1 MRKICL
7 FFALTIFCFVL
18 CAIFCTKA
26 HSEIVIEKLEDPAY
40 LDPAG
45 TIYTP
50 KKVEQKEN
58 APCDTTSVTTQTL
71 YGSSISSATLS
82 KIEKKVFGRN
92 FVGDNNLNRLTR
104 LEQKVFGAVQRGNTT
119 NRVQRLKTATQSY
132 TNNYAYAPNYYNRT
146 YRTYPGYNYY
156 NNPYN
161 MYAPYRPYKRTR
173 LKNMFR
179 ALTGASLT
187 GFSPPV
193 SDISEEA
200 NKIAQNSYSQNSYT
214 NSTIDPYAAYNS
226 STLQGYSPNSGYS
239 NGYSWSNQYQNPYSG
254 STYSTYAGPNV
265 QNNGY
270 YTPANAPTNRMD
282 IFSNGA
288 SGSESY
294 YDDGRYR
301 RNMSSTGGGCGV
313 KIIY

>member
-1 MRKICL
+1 MKKMCL
-7 FFALTIFCFVL
+7 FFALAIFCFVL

-40 LDPAG
+40 LNPSE
-45 TIYTP
+45 TSYTP
-50 KKVEQKEN
+50 SEKQNIQEQEN
-58 APCDTTSVTTQTL
+58 STGVATQTL

-82 KIEKKVFGRN
+82 KIERKVFGRN
-92 FVGDNNLNRLTR
+92 FVGDNNLNRLSR
-104 LEQKVFGAVQRGNTT
+104 LEQRVFGAVQRGETS

-132 TNNYAYAPNYYNRT
+132 TNNYAYAPNNYYR
-146 YRTYPGYNYY
+146 RTYPAYPNYGYGYY

-161 MYAPYRPYKRTR
+161 MYTPYRPYKRTR

-187 GFSPPV
+187 GFSPPA
-193 SDISEEA
+193 SDISEQA
-200 NKIAQNSYSQNSYT
+200 DKIAQNSNGYT
-214 NSTIDPYAAYNS
+214 NSTIDPYTAYNS
-226 STLQGYSPNSGYS
+226 SSLQGYAPNSGYS
-239 NGYSWSNQYQNPYSG
+239 NGYSWSNGYQNPYSG
-254 STYSTYAGPNV
+254 STYSTYAGQNP

-270 YTPANAPTNRMD
+270 YTPANTANRLD

-288 SGSESY
+288 SGSETY

>member
-1 MRKICL
+1 MKKICL
-7 FFALTIFCFVL
+7 FFAFAFFLGIFCGKGQ
-18 CAIFCTKA
+18 C
-26 HSEIVIEKLEDPAY
+26 EIVVERLEDPAY
-40 LDPAG
+40 LDPSG
-45 TIYTP
+45 TIYTAP
-50 KKVEQKEN
+50 KEDVHKDLSDN
-58 APCDTTSVTTQTL
+58 TTDVTTQTL

-104 LEQKVFGAVQRGNTT
+104 LEQKVFGAIQRGNTT
-119 NRVQRLKTATQSY
+119 NRVQRLKTATQNY
-132 TNNYAYAPNYYNRT
+132 ANNYAYAPNYYNRT
-146 YRTYPGYNYY
+146 YQTYPGYNYY

-161 MYAPYRPYKRTR
+161 IYSPYRPYKRTR
-173 LKNMFR
+173 LKNIFR
-179 ALTGASLT
+179 ALTGGSLT
-187 GFSPPV
+187 GFSPQA
-193 SDISEEA
+193 SDISEQA
-200 NKIAQNSYSQNSYT
+200 DRLAQNPNGYT

-226 STLQGYSPNSGYS
+226 SSLQGYAPNSYSNYNYS
-239 NGYSWSNQYQNPYSG
+239 NGYGWQNQYQNPYSG

-270 YTPANAPTNRMD
+270 YTPANTPTTNRID

-288 SGSESY
+288 SGSETY

-301 RNMSSTGGGCGV
+301 RNLNSTGGGCGV